1 MKKFVPIFLLGAFV
15 LFLTC
20 SNVLQG
26 DDTFEAQIS
35 AIKQDCKDNLDGA
48 RYEGSKITY
57 FVPGT
62 QRQTKTV
69 EVFFLL
75 RGEYYVAISAKKA
88 SVAVNIRLYDAA
100 EDVPERTLL
109 KEYKNVGDQVIVL
122 KSEELNEIY
131 RQKVPNVERIKNLF
145 VDYQI
150 AAGKPPVKEAV
161 VMVMG
166 RKPL

>member
-1 MKKFVPIFLLGAFV
+1 MKKFLPNFLIGIFV
-15 LFLTC
+15 LILT
-20 SNVLQG
+20 SSSVLQ
-26 DDTFEAQIS
+26 DDNSFEAQIN
-35 AIKQDCKDNLDGA
+35 AIKQDCKDKLDGA
-48 RYEGSKITY
+48 RYEGSKVTY

-62 QRQTKTV
+62 QKQTKTV

-88 SVAVNIRLYDAA
+88 SVPVNIRLFDAA

-109 KEYKNVGDQVIVL
+109 KEYKNVGDQVILL
-122 KSEELNEIY
+122 KSEELNELY
-131 RQKVPNVERIKNLF
+131 RSKVPEVERLKNLF